1 MGIRV
6 MIGSNNN
13 KIAAQLTQFLVENG
27 MQVVGETTDAYDLL
41 RRIHTV
47 YPDITIIDDQMKGMK
62 GYEISE
68 TILAEKV
75 CPVITLIHAAD
86 MGYYVNLNQEPIFAS
101 IAKPC
106 GREVLMNTIF
116 LLAKTA
122 KSILALEQKVEK
134 INDEKKNQDI
144 VNEAKKYLMEYL
156 NLSEE
161 EAHRKIQKKSMDKG
175 ISKVKVAEII
185 IRIYKK

>member
-1 MGIRV
+1 
-6 MIGSNNN
+6 
-13 KIAAQLTQFLVENG
+13 
-27 MQVVGETTDAYDLL
+27 
-41 RRIHTV
+41 
-47 YPDITIIDDQMKGMK
+47 MKGMK

-122 KSILALEQKVEK
+122 KSILALEQK
-134 INDEKKNQDI
+134 
-144 VNEAKKYLMEYL
+144 
-156 NLSEE
+156 S
-161 EAHRKIQKKSMDKG
+161 
-175 ISKVKVAEII
+175 
-185 IRIYKK
+185 